1 MGFFDYK
8 EAKELYRD
16 NKRMLKI
23 INCLEDLDQ
32 YHLLRN
38 MEGQGDYYKRIPAP
52 VEEYKTWLTVCDGG
66 LLFSTTLLSVE
77 GNDLEIE
84 VQLWDTAGQERFR
97 SITTSYY
104 KSSQGLLLMYDITKR
119 ETFDNIENWLQ
130 NIKDSIGAE
139 EKYLIV
145 LIGNKVDL
153 ANADPD
159 SRTVTNEEAENL
171 CKQNN
176 IFWGGECSAKDFTEE
191 QLKDIFTN
199 YTQEIYKKVGVNISK
214 GQVVTKP
221 DKPRKSKC

>member
-1 MGFFDYK
+1 MSNENSEKITYK
-8 EAKELYRD
+8 MIIIGDSAVGKTCIFKKITTGTFSEKSISTIGMDRRTLSFTIK
-16 NKRMLKI
+16 NK
-23 INCLEDLDQ
+23 
-32 YHLLRN
+32 
-38 MEGQGDYYKRIPAP
+38 
-52 VEEYKTWLTVCDGG
+52 
-66 LLFSTTLLSVE
+66 E

-153 ANADPD
+153 VNADPD

>member
-1 MGFFDYK
+1 MEDEDESEENTICKVVLLGESGVGKTSIISRYVHDKFSDTLMCTTGASFASK
-8 EAKELYRD
+8 
-16 NKRMLKI
+16 KI
-23 INCLEDLDQ
+23 VL
-32 YHLLRN
+32 
-38 MEGQGDYYKRIPAP
+38 
-52 VEEYKTWLTVCDGG
+52 
-66 LLFSTTLLSVE
+66 E
-77 GNDLEIE
+77 GNNIKFK
-84 VQLWDTAGQERFR
+84 LWDTAGQERFR

-153 ANADPD
+153 TNADPD